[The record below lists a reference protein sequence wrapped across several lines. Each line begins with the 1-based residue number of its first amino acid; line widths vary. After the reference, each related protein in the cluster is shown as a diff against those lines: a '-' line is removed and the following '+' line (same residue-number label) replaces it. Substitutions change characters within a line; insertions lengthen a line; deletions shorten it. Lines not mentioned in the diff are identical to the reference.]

1 MMHCVASEY
10 NGISL
15 VTATLDLSNESYSTP
30 VVVSVN
36 ASHQQPVDV
45 VVVSVAV
52 LALVLIPLSLLVLVT
67 ICVRSECFLLLDSP
81 FNVK

>member
-15 VTATLDLSNESYSTP
+15 LTATLDLSNESYSTP

-36 ASHQQPVDV
+36 ASHHQPVD